1 MGSNGR
7 FSDGFLMGALAGGA
21 LVFLLGTEKGN
32 KVLKLLLEEGKV
44 GFNELMEQVDEL
56 KAEALEM
63 QEEAELDEVDEGVDE
78 VVEEPKTNG
87 NSQTTQSAKPKST
100 KRFFKKK

>member
-1 MGSNGR
+1 MGNNSR

-21 LVFLLGTEKGN
+21 IVFLLGTEKGN

-44 GFNELMEQVDEL
+44 GFNELMEGIDEF
-56 KAEALEM
+56 KSEAMQMQAE
-63 QEEAELDEVDEGVDE
+63 EEIEEGVDE

-87 NSQTTQSAKPKST
+87 TSTTAKPKST